1 MWEIYPS
8 VFFAFYLTISQL
20 SKGFKPPWRV
30 NIKSSTSSIMDMET
44 EPTLIES
51 LLASIESYVKTT
63 YQLTK
68 LKAVEKITL
77 ILTSLMSWVIIGVVM
92 LLFALFS
99 SIGLALYLGDLLG
112 KTYYGFF
119 SMAILYLALG
129 GILHF
134 FLLKWLRKAIA
145 QLIISTPL

>member
-1 MWEIYPS
+1 
-8 VFFAFYLTISQL
+8 
-20 SKGFKPPWRV
+20 
-30 NIKSSTSSIMDMET
+30 MDMET

-51 LLASIESYVKTT
+51 LLASIESYVKTS

-77 ILTSLMSWVIIGVVM
+77 ILTSLMSWLIIGAVL

-99 SIGLALYLGDLLG
+99 SIGLAFYLGELLG
-112 KTYYGFF
+112 KMYYGFLL
-119 SMAILYLALG
+119 MAIIYLALG

-145 QLIISTPL
+145 QLIISDPL